1 MQAEAIDGCRGM
13 KKSESPDTPPVN
25 LRRYVAKQLG
35 KRSVEVSDKW
45 LAYLMDMI
53 DEPTRDIFPTETYLD
68 HIPLLIEEIATVLG
82 RSDEELTLANSLIE
96 SKATELGQLRHEQ
109 KATVNQLL
117 REYDILSKILEELI
131 IEESK
136 NYCGEWES
144 RDGILLMASVSRIV
158 RSILQSTVDSF
169 VENYMQTI
177 EEQTEKLV
185 AFNTFVSH
193 ELKTPLQAAS
203 LNLELLLEGKD
214 TSDEDVLDLIRVQG
228 STQQAISMLSN
239 IENLIKDSDA
249 PQLDSPIKQYVDLAA
264 LIRDVEM
271 QIQEA
276 LGSRDVEMI
285 IQPDMGKLFAETAKL
300 KLIFTNLLTNAVKYS
315 DPAKDSRRVEVR
327 SAQPDDADMLEI
339 TIEDNGLGI
348 DSEMMDE
355 VLKMRVRAHENLDDE
370 NDVSGHGLGLYLVS
384 EAISDL
390 GGELELE
397 SEPGQGTV
405 IRLLLPENK
414 RSADYSAMPR
424 L

>member
-1 MQAEAIDGCRGM
+1 M
-13 KKSESPDTPPVN
+13 KKSDTLVS
-25 LRRYVAKQLG
+25 LRQHVAKQLG
-35 KRSVEVSDKW
+35 KRSVEVSDRW
-45 LAYLMDMI
+45 LAYLIDMV
-53 DEPTRDIFPTETYLD
+53 DEETRDIFPTETYLD
-68 HIPLLIEEIATVLG
+68 HIPLLIEEIAVVLG
-82 RSDEELTLANSLIE
+82 RSDEELTLANSLID
-96 SKATELGQLRHEQ
+96 SKATELGQLRHQQ

-131 IEESK
+131 IEESTSFS
-136 NYCGEWES
+136 GEWES

-169 VENYMQTI
+169 VENYMRTI
-177 EEQTEKLV
+177 EEQTEKFV

-214 TSDEDVLDLIRVQG
+214 TGDEDVLDLIRVQS

-239 IENLIKDSDA
+239 IENLIKDPDA
-249 PQLDSPIKQYVDLAA
+249 QQLDSPIKQDVDLSA
-264 LIRDVEM
+264 LIRDVKM
-271 QIQEA
+271 QMQEA
-276 LGSRDVEMI
+276 LGSRDVDMI

-315 DPAKDSRRVEVR
+315 DPAKDNRQVELYSKR
-327 SAQPDDADMLEI
+327 IDDSSMLEI
-339 TIEDNGLGI
+339 TIVDNGLGI
-348 DSEMMDE
+348 DSKMMDE

-384 EAISDL
+384 EAVSDL

-397 SEPGQGTV
+397 SEPGRGTV
-405 IRLLLPENK
+405 IRLLFPEVK
-414 RSADYSAMPR
+414 RVADNSRMPQM
-424 L
+424 